1 MGWLDWI
8 PGMGAK
14 KNSNVPRNVRNA
26 GANGS
31 TMAVMNPTPT
41 PPMPMTTAA
50 PMTSA
55 PTVGGRRRSMT
66 RSRNGR
72 KTMCRRHGRKRRSC
86 RRSHGSSRKN

>member
-1 MGWLDWI
+1 
-8 PGMGAK
+8 
-14 KNSNVPRNVRNA
+14 
-26 GANGS
+26 
-31 TMAVMNPTPT
+31 
-41 PPMPMTTAA
+41 MTTAA

>member
-14 KNSNVPRNVRNA
+14 KNSNSPRNA

-31 TMAVMNPTPT
+31 TMAVMNPVPV
-41 PPMPMTTAA
+41 PGSVAPMNMAA
-50 PMTSA
+50 PSA
-55 PTVGGRRRSMT
+55 PTVGGRRRSMS

-86 RRSHGSSRKN
+86 RRSHRRSSRKN

>member
-14 KNSNVPRNVRNA
+14 KNSNSPRNV

-31 TMAVMNPTPT
+31 TTTVMNALPSPS
-41 PPMPMTTAA
+41 PSPMPM

-55 PTVGGRRRSMT
+55 PTVGGRRST
-66 RSRNGR
+66 SRSRNGR
-72 KTMCRRHGRKRRSC
+72 RNTRRYRRRESRRRKERN
-86 RRSHGSSRKN
+86 RKN